1 MKKVVVT
8 GANKGIGLAI
18 VKRLL
23 KEYSDVF
30 IYLGSRDVGRGN
42 EAILEIVSDLGQSAK
57 DRVQVL
63 QLHVTSDD
71 SVRKAVEVVKSN
83 ISNNKL
89 YGLVNNAGGGGS
101 HRQCVELNMYGVR
114 RVTEAFL
121 PLIQEKGRIVQ
132 VSSGSAPG
140 FVKRCSDDI
149 KELLANKKDVTW
161 EDIENQVILPAL
173 RLAEDASLSEE
184 EKGNKWLNMGLV
196 ETFLHFMACQKRV
209 SILIHFTCQ
218 TSTLT

>member
-8 GANKGIGLAI
+8 GANKGIGLSI

-42 EAILEIVSDLGQSAK
+42 EAILEIVSELGPLAK
-57 DRVQVL
+57 DRVQIL
-63 QLHVTSDD
+63 QLDVTSDN

-83 ISNNKL
+83 ISNTLL

-121 PLIQEKGRIVQ
+121 PLIQEKGMR
-132 VSSGSAPG
+132 
-140 FVKRCSDDI
+140 
-149 KELLANKKDVTW
+149 
-161 EDIENQVILPAL
+161 
-173 RLAEDASLSEE
+173 
-184 EKGNKWLNMGLV
+184 
-196 ETFLHFMACQKRV
+196 
-209 SILIHFTCQ
+209 
-218 TSTLT
+218 